1 MEIRNCRESRVD
13 SLDSLD
19 SWLLVGLL
27 DADQME
33 TLSNVSRQSDFRW
46 IDLT

>member
-1 MEIRNCRESRVD
+1 MEIRNCRESRV
-13 SLDSLD
+13 DSLD

-33 TLSNVSRQSDFRW
+33 TLSNVLRQSDFRW